1 MKEPY
6 FEGLA
11 TRGSPESCACA
22 RKVAREA
29 LTGVRAGTAIEL
41 RNQESR
47 APTSLTYAEG
57 HMEEGANSKPSTSS
71 AESKNWRMHGNS
83 MHENREIP
91 VPPHQLVCRAASAR
105 PKAETR

>member
-6 FEGLA
+6 SEGVA
-11 TRGSPESCACA
+11 TRGSPESCVCA
-22 RKVAREA
+22 RKVVREA

-47 APTSLTYAEG
+47 APTPLTYAEG
-57 HMEEGANSKPSTSS
+57 HMGRGANSKPPTSS

-91 VPPHQLVCRAASAR
+91 ELPHQLVGGAASAR
-105 PKAETR
+105 PKAGIR